1 MEVGGGG
8 GQGVYKGQFTEGK
21 RATNIHTVNK

>member
-8 GQGVYKGQFTEGK
+8 QGLYKGQFAEGK